1 MADPKSTR
9 ALTKRVI
16 NIIVTRYK
24 NTGLDKVV
32 DNVIQLI
39 YTKKILILSL
49 MNNFLYL
56 LCGTLGEWHTERID
70 SKVKPNK
77 NN

>member
-49 MNNFLYL
+49 MNNFL
-56 LCGTLGEWHTERID
+56 
-70 SKVKPNK
+70 
-77 NN
+77 